1 MASSPA
7 LLAIITII
15 FAPVALLGLLGGI
28 AAGGGAGLGI
38 DIVINLASNVLQTLI
53 LGLTKLA
60 TGTIQALSILF
71 YEIVYAITAIL
82 DNLLFLI
89 GILIEAVLATWF
101 AGLWGWLIQILLTIA
116 IFALATFLNFGITGL
131 ALFILALIALA
142 IIAMFLLYNIIN
154 FIVQVIIGILMTI
167 AVLIVQVLFWI
178 ATFILAMATSLV
190 TSLLSFAGPIL
201 IGPLVLVIGSA
212 LFFTARTIFQVQ
224 MGAQVQGKAMFRNF
238 MGWAGIVLA
247 VLVFVASYTLFT
259 IVGGI
264 ASLLTGILP
273 FAWLLVPTI
282 LGLAFF
288 ALPWLGTVLTS
299 FGAIAMSAIRKFRSG
314 IMLPRN
320 IVLSSM
326 AIAAIAFVV
335 ITAGY
340 LMAWLTSA
348 FTMMVPSLMIHV
360 ATIEVA
366 VAMLVT
372 IALAIALIAIF
383 TILGFVISAIVT
395 GIGLGAVVS
404 FMAIAVLV
412 FLLATIGL
420 LLAGIIAIVLGFLA
434 TLLPPL
440 IPLALGI
447 LPLIIAIVIWA
458 LVMLLQTLIDVAS
471 TFVTG

>member
-1 MASSPA
+1 
-7 LLAIITII
+7 
-15 FAPVALLGLLGGI
+15 
-28 AAGGGAGLGI
+28 
-38 DIVINLASNVLQTLI
+38 
-53 LGLTKLA
+53 
-60 TGTIQALSILF
+60 
-71 YEIVYAITAIL
+71 
-82 DNLLFLI
+82 
-89 GILIEAVLATWF
+89 
-101 AGLWGWLIQILLTIA
+101 
-116 IFALATFLNFGITGL
+116 
-131 ALFILALIALA
+131 
-142 IIAMFLLYNIIN
+142 
-154 FIVQVIIGILMTI
+154 
-167 AVLIVQVLFWI
+167 
-178 ATFILAMATSLV
+178 
-190 TSLLSFAGPIL
+190 
-201 IGPLVLVIGSA
+201 
-212 LFFTARTIFQVQ
+212 
-224 MGAQVQGKAMFRNF
+224 
-238 MGWAGIVLA
+238 
-247 VLVFVASYTLFT
+247 LVFVASYTLFT

-440 IPLALGI
+440 IPI
-447 LPLIIAIVIWA
+447 LPIILGTLIAIVIVLMA
-458 LVMLLQTLIDVAS
+458 EFLVAIVSAAAVLP
-471 TFVTG
+471 

>member
-1 MASSPA
+1 
-7 LLAIITII
+7 
-15 FAPVALLGLLGGI
+15 
-28 AAGGGAGLGI
+28 
-38 DIVINLASNVLQTLI
+38 
-53 LGLTKLA
+53 
-60 TGTIQALSILF
+60 
-71 YEIVYAITAIL
+71 
-82 DNLLFLI
+82 
-89 GILIEAVLATWF
+89 
-101 AGLWGWLIQILLTIA
+101 
-116 IFALATFLNFGITGL
+116 
-131 ALFILALIALA
+131 
-142 IIAMFLLYNIIN
+142 
-154 FIVQVIIGILMTI
+154 
-167 AVLIVQVLFWI
+167 
-178 ATFILAMATSLV
+178 V

-440 IPLALGI
+440 IPI
-447 LPLIIAIVIWA
+447 LPIILGTLIAIVIVLMA
-458 LVMLLQTLIDVAS
+458 EFLVAIVSAAAVLP
-471 TFVTG
+471 